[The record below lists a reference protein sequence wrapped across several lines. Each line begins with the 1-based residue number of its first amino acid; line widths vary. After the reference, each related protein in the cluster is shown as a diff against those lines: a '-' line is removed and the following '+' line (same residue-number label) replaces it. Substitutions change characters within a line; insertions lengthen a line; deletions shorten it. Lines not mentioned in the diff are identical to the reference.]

1 MQDDLTGTLDEE
13 MAIVC
18 SAVGARPA
26 ATIDWVFSSTDEV
39 TFEVEE
45 ETKLLVKLGID
56 FNINIFG
63 FYFRRTTPLK
73 QQAS

>member
-1 MQDDLTGTLDEE
+1 MQDDLTGHLDEQ

-18 SAVGARPA
+18 IAVGARPA

-45 ETKLLVKLGID
+45 ETKLLVMQGNDLI
-56 FNINIFG
+56 INIFA
-63 FYFRRTTPLK
+63 FYVRRTTPLK